1 MKRSY
6 LEYGKPPAKT
16 LSNTSFLA
24 RTLAAKLIVTAGPKF
39 GGLTGWDIASRS
51 HKSWTTYIVYDLY
64 SDFN

>member
-39 GGLTGWDIASRS
+39 GGLTGWDIESVA
-51 HKSWTTYIVYDLY
+51 
-64 SDFN
+64 